1 MIGLYLRVS
10 TGQQVDNTSL
20 DAQEELCRTRVRE
33 LGLNNE
39 LIKVYREEGLTGE
52 DIIRPKMNELRDD
65 VADGVLSH
73 VVCTSPDRF
82 SRDLTDKLIVCRELD
97 KSGVKL
103 VFVDTEYSN
112 SPEGQLFFNMQ
123 SVIAQYELALIKK
136 RTTRGRLKAVEKFKK
151 VMPMRTPPYGYDL
164 IDGTLII
171 NQEEA
176 GFVKQIYDW
185 YVYGNYTMRDIG
197 EKLYTL
203 GATPKRG
210 ESKNW
215 SASSIRRILTS
226 EIYIGKYYY
235 NRRKS
240 MKVRGEKTV
249 SGNTKRTYEYRDPS
263 EWLTIE
269 VPAIVDSGLF
279 NLAQQQK
286 VRNMKVLSGNTKY
299 EYLLKSLLKCN
310 CCGRAWD
317 STTYSGSKSD
327 KKYLVYRCSG
337 KIPRKYGEGVEKC
350 ATSVSSIRADVLDE
364 YVWKKIIEVILNPDN
379 FIQSFKNDG
388 KKSLETIEKTVLA
401 LEKQLQQQERAK
413 EKVKKMYISE
423 LISDEE
429 MTKDMNKI
437 NNTVKEL
444 HIEIEKHR
452 QQMNHLDTKNLT
464 FERIKDLFLTVK
476 KTINEEPDKLT
487 FQKKRQIVEM
497 LVDEIIVETEGDDVT
512 LTYVGLLH
520 DMKRDLAGRKAKSE
534 NIVSCSQHQE
544 V

>member
-20 DAQEELCRTRVRE
+20 DAQEELCRRKVRE
-33 LGLNNE
+33 LGLNDE
-39 LIKVYREEGLTGE
+39 LVKVYREEGLTGE
-52 DIIRPKMNELRDD
+52 DIIRPKMNDLRDD

-97 KSGVKL
+97 KSGVQL
-103 VFVDTEYSN
+103 VFVDAEYSN
-112 SPEGQLFFNMQ
+112 TPEGQLFFNMQ

-151 VMPMRTPPYGYDL
+151 IMPMRTPPYGYDL

-171 NQEEA
+171 NKEEA

-185 YVYGNYTMRDIG
+185 YVYQNLTMRDIG
-197 EKLYTL
+197 EKLYAL

-215 SASSIRRILTS
+215 SASSIRRVLTS

-249 SGNTKRTYEYRDPS
+249 SGNSKRTYEYRDPS

-269 VPAIVDSGLF
+269 VPAIVDLGLF
-279 NLAQQQK
+279 HLAQQQK
-286 VRNMKVLSGNTKY
+286 EWNIKVLAGNTKN

-310 CCGRAWD
+310 CCGKTWQ
-317 STTYSGSKSD
+317 STTYPSGD
-327 KKYLVYRCSG
+327 KKYLVYRCMG
-337 KIPRKYGEGVEKC
+337 KVPRKYGDGVEKC
-350 ATSVSSIRADVLDE
+350 TASVSSIRADVLDE
-364 YVWKKIIEVILNPDN
+364 YVWKKITEVILDPDN
-379 FIQSFKNDG
+379 FMQSFKSNG
-388 KKSLETIEKTVLA
+388 KKSIETIEKTILA
-401 LEKQLQQQERAK
+401 LQKQLQQQEKAK

-423 LISDEE
+423 AITDEE
-429 MTKDMNKI
+429 MTKDMNKL
-437 NNTVKEL
+437 NNSIKEL
-444 HIEIEKHR
+444 QIEIDKHR
-452 QQMNHLDTKNLT
+452 QQMNHLDTENLT
-464 FERIKDLFLTVK
+464 LDRIKELFQTVK
-476 KTINEEPDKLT
+476 KNLSEEPDKLT

-497 LVDEIIVETEGDDVT
+497 LIEEIIVETEGDNVT

-520 DMKRDLAGRKAKSE
+520 DMKRDLAGRKSTLE
-534 NIVSCSQHQE
+534 NLVSCTQHQE